1 MRHSGMSPRS
11 SKRPSGTTRC
21 ATIAACCGAC
31 APTHA
36 TSGYRC
42 EYNEGPMV
50 KRLVIAVVAVIQ
62 IFGAGAIT
70 LAHARDIVV
79 APAAIEAHHDA
90 RCAILHDELRCALG
104 HYAGARIVVPQT
116 LVAPDV
122 GIAALQFMPPPS
134 QVTLPSVAGITKIGR
149 ASCRERV

>member
-1 MRHSGMSPRS
+1 MRRLGTSRRS
-11 SKRPSGTTRC
+11 SKRRSGTTRC
-21 ATIAACCGAC
+21 ATTGGCCGGC
-31 APTHA
+31 APTPDA
-36 TSGYRC
+36 TSGSRC

-50 KRLVIAVVAVIQ
+50 KRLALAVVAAIQ
-62 IFGAGAIT
+62 IFGSGAIT

-104 HYAGARIVVPQT
+104 HYAGARVVVPQT

-122 GIAALQFMPPPS
+122 GF
-134 QVTLPSVAGITKIGR
+134 
-149 ASCRERV
+149 